1 MARNEEKFKYLRLIF
16 LQKKAQSTLE
26 YALIFPLLFLMIL
39 GVWELA
45 LMWHQYNSLEFVA
58 KEISANIALLDNP
71 CNNSDVTNIIIEK
84 TAILH
89 PVPLT
94 YTIKKNGKVTS
105 FTSIQQYDKKPIV
118 EAKIDCSAMNVYDE
132 PLPIL
137 QMTSAHKLMFFSASL
152 PNFKTG
158 ERIEIIPKN
167 VTFVS
172 SKNIT
177 ISKY

>member
-1 MARNEEKFKYLRLIF
+1 MARNKEKSKYLRINSF
-16 LQKKAQSTLE
+16 VKKAQSTLE
-26 YALIFPLLFLMIL
+26 YAIIFPLLFLMIL

-71 CNNSDVTNIIIEK
+71 CDSSSISNIIAEK

-94 YTIKKNGKVTS
+94 YTSKKNEKVTTL
-105 FTSIQQYDKKPIV
+105 TSTQQYDSKPIV
-118 EAKIDCSAMNVYDE
+118 VAKIDCSATDVYDE

-158 ERIEIIPKN
+158 GRIEIIPQN

-177 ISKY
+177 IPSY